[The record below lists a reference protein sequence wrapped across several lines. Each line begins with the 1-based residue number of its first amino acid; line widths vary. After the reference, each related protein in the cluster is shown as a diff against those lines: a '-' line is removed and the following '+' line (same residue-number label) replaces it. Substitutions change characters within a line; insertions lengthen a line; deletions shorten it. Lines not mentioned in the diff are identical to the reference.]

1 MQQGNA
7 GLEIDKVRVFDY
19 DERMSLELRIVE
31 TIAGEGR
38 EAVKGAKITV
48 HYEGFLENG
57 HKFDSSK
64 DRGRPYSVVLSP
76 TKVIKGW
83 YEGVLG
89 MKEGGAR
96 TLYIPAHLAYG
107 ERSMGSIPPNSNLI
121 FHIELIE
128 SLPRD

>member
-1 MQQGNA
+1 MTASG
-7 GLEIDKVRVFDY
+7 
-19 DERMSLELRIVE
+19 ELRIVDIKIG
-31 TIAGEGR
+31 TGR
-38 EAVKGAKITV
+38 EAAKGAKITV

-57 HKFDSSK
+57 EKFDSSK
-64 DRGRPYSVVLSP
+64 DHGRPFSVVLSP

-96 TLYIPAHLAYG
+96 TLYIPATLAYG
-107 ERSMGSIPPNSNLI
+107 ERSVGRIPPNSNLI

-128 SLPRD
+128 SLPRE